1 MIKTHYTSNDRIYNR
16 FMKEYDKF
24 QLRSVSNLQDDAAW
38 SAPIQFARNIE
49 ALAKESFRNGE
60 TEEAWLYLNRATQL
74 GMGIFQSNAHDG
86 VAFPF
91 EFDNEYLEVV
101 GKKTPHDTDESDW
114 LKALFFATIRRNKEA
129 IDFLMTVKDEVFAA
143 SSLGAQN
150 TPFNYALVDL
160 FRAVFTGGDLA
171 SALTNAV
178 TRFDPDIYDKEAYLY
193 VSRLR
198 WPFVA
203 IMRTIFTANA
213 EVEFNQEMEK
223 ALVLHKEYYTAE
235 NDVDYFGVIPLGLTA
250 LAALAY
256 DHKGYKVTVENE
268 YIPKWMV
275 EIDD

>member
-1 MIKTHYTSNDRIYNR
+1 MITTHYTSNDRIYNR

-49 ALAKESFRNGE
+49 ALAKESFRNGDSE
-60 TEEAWLYLNRATQL
+60 QAWLYLNRATQL
-74 GMGIFQSNAHDG
+74 GMGIFQSNAYDG

-91 EFDNEYLEVV
+91 EFDDEYLEVV
-101 GKKTPHDTDESDW
+101 GKKTSKRTNDTDW
-114 LKALFFATIRRNKEA
+114 LRALFCATIRRNKEA
-129 IDFLMTVKDEVFAA
+129 IDFLMTVDNEVFTH
-143 SSLGAQN
+143 SSQAPQN
-150 TPFNYALVDL
+150 TPFDYALVDL
-160 FRAVFTGGDLA
+160 FRAVFTGGDLP

-178 TRFDPDIYDKEAYLY
+178 TRFDPDIYHKEAYLY
-193 VSRLR
+193 VSRLE

-203 IMRTIFTANA
+203 IIRTIFTADA

-235 NDVDYFGVIPLGLTA
+235 NAVDYFGVIPLGLTA

-275 EIDD
+275 EIDS

>member
-1 MIKTHYTSNDRIYNR
+1 MVKLYKESDKDRIELIQKYPYINFNN
-16 FMKEYDKF
+16 FMNE
-24 QLRSVSNLQDDAAW
+24 S
-38 SAPIQFARNIE
+38 IE
-49 ALAKESFRNGE
+49 ALAEESFRNGE
-60 TEEAWLYLNRATQL
+60 TEDAWLYLNRATQL

-101 GKKTPHDTDESDW
+101 GKKTPQYTDESDW
-114 LKALFFATIRRNKEA
+114 LKALFFAIIRRNQGA

-150 TPFNYALVDL
+150 TPFDYALVDL
-160 FRAVFTGGDLA
+160 FRAVFTGGDLP

-178 TRFDPDIYDKEAYLY
+178 TCFDPDIYHKEAYLY
-193 VSRLR
+193 VSRLE
-198 WPFVA
+198 WPLVA
-203 IMRTIFTANA
+203 IIRTIFTANA

-223 ALVLHKEYYTAE
+223 ALNLHKEYYSTDE
-235 NDVDYFGVIPLGLTA
+235 NDCDYFGVIPLGLTA

-268 YIPKWMV
+268 YIPKWMA